1 MMTEQNLHKSI
12 IIIAGE
18 VSGDIHGSGLIAAL
32 KKLEP
37 SLDVQGIGGDRMIR
51 EGLKPLFHIKQMS
64 FLGLWEVLKHLP
76 FIKKVF
82 LDMTELVKSLQP
94 AAVVLIDYP
103 GFNLRFA
110 KKMHKMG
117 VPVIY
122 YISPQLWAWGKKR
135 VFKIKRYIKKMLVI
149 FPFEKDFYN
158 DYGIDAEYV
167 GHPLADNHFYHV
179 NPKVT
184 RKTDITL
191 GLLPGSRRQELEN
204 HLPDMIKTA
213 KLLKD
218 SSKISHIYLL
228 TVDTI
233 PEDEYRKYIG
243 ENSFI
248 QLYTSS
254 SESFYNQLDA
264 ALVSSGTATLE
275 TGYFRVPM
283 VIVYRVNP
291 LTWFFARLLVKVDVI
306 GLVNIVAEEIVAK
319 ELLQNNFHPEMAK
332 VELERL
338 IEPTVNVEVRENLA
352 VIKKN
357 LGEPGA
363 AARAARA
370 IFELISH

>member
-1 MMTEQNLHKSI
+1 
-12 IIIAGE
+12 
-18 VSGDIHGSGLIAAL
+18 
-32 KKLEP
+32 
-37 SLDVQGIGGDRMIR
+37 
-51 EGLKPLFHIKQMS
+51 
-64 FLGLWEVLKHLP
+64 
-76 FIKKVF
+76 
-82 LDMTELVKSLQP
+82 MTELAEKLQP
-94 AAVVLIDYP
+94 AAVILIDYP

-117 VPVIY
+117 IPVIY

-135 VFKIKRYIKKMLVI
+135 VFKIKKYIKKMLVI
-149 FPFEKDFYN
+149 FPFEKDFYG

-167 GHPLADNHFYHV
+167 GHPIADKHFNHV

-184 RKTDITL
+184 QKSNVTL

-218 SSKISHIYLL
+218 SSNISKTFLL

-233 PEDEYRKYIG
+233 SEDEYKKYLG

-248 QLYTSS
+248 QLYTDS
-254 SESFYNQLDA
+254 SESFYNQLDV

-306 GLVNIVAEEIVAK
+306 GLVNIVAEEKFSK
-319 ELLQNNFHPEMAK
+319 ELLQNDFYPRSAK
-332 VELERL
+332 EELERL
-338 IEPTVNVEVRENLA
+338 IDPDVNAEIRKKLA
-352 VIKKN
+352 VIKEK
-357 LGEPGA
+357 LGDPGA
-363 AARAARA
+363 AERAARA
-370 IFELISH
+370 IFEVISN